1 MLSSLKQKS
10 IAMASLIKESSKSV
24 NTNVFKILLLLDIF
38 MELGLI
44 QYKYEDEKVF
54 FNIISNKKTS
64 LEDSKILQR
73 IRKLNHYFIEN
84 Q

>member
-1 MLSSLKQKS
+1 M
-10 IAMASLIKESSKSV
+10 
-24 NTNVFKILLLLDIF
+24 LLDIF